1 MPDIKSI
8 AAVKEA
14 IGGEDFG
21 DNINVVV
28 TDEKNNIKYVYKNI
42 YVKVYYEYGYEQ
54 MKVEVHWEDDSSCPD
69 YSTIGLRGSFNTNF
83 QKFTYFGG
91 VLSWKYNDKT
101 ISIDF
106 N

>member
-1 MPDIKSI
+1 MVLVSYDISDDKLRTKFARDLS
-8 AAVKEA
+8 
-14 IGGEDFG
+14 
-21 DNINVVV
+21 
-28 TDEKNNIKYVYKNI
+28 KYGFRLQ

-54 MKVEVHWEDDSSCPD
+54 MKVEVYWEDDSSCPD